1 MAIADGMSSS
11 EAAKAASETCVK
23 SFLSDYY
30 ATHPSWTVKTSVG
43 RVLTA
48 INRWLHG
55 QSVANYLTDRGMVC
69 TFSGVVL
76 KSSVAYVFHAG
87 DSRIYLLRGG
97 DDGAAHATITAC
109 ASPRDREYLSRA
121 VGIAPDLEI
130 DYKHAADRARRHADL
145 HHRRRSRFSARRPDR
160 RARARRAGRPQ

>member
-1 MAIADGMSSS
+1 MALTRSAVGEASGLAITIGQYSTAGRKPRNDDSYGVLVPPAPQLETKGIAIAIADGMSSS

-48 INRWLHG
+48 VNRWLHG
-55 QSVANYLTDRGMVC
+55 QSVTNYMSDRGMVS

-76 KSSVAYVFHAG
+76 KAAAAYVFHAG
-87 DSRIYLLRGG
+87 DSRICPLRG
-97 DDGAAHATITAC
+97 
-109 ASPRDREYLSRA
+109 PEN
-121 VGIAPDLEI
+121 APL
-130 DYKHAADRARRHADL
+130 
-145 HHRRRSRFSARRPDR
+145 
-160 RARARRAGRPQ
+160 